1 MNKKIIKIPNTDLNI
16 YPIGQGTLFGR
27 SLDGYSRSKL
37 INKKIDVLK
46 YGIDIGMNFIDTGED
61 YEGGTS
67 EELLSEVVKGKRD
80 KIIIGSKFKPSN
92 NGYNNVI
99 KSLESSLKELK
110 LTILISIKYNGLI
123 QIYLLKRHYQQ

>member
-99 KSLESSLKELK
+99 KSLVVIKK
-110 LTILISIKYNGLI
+110 NKDYIDIIKYNGLI
-123 QIYLLKRHYQQ
+123 QIYY